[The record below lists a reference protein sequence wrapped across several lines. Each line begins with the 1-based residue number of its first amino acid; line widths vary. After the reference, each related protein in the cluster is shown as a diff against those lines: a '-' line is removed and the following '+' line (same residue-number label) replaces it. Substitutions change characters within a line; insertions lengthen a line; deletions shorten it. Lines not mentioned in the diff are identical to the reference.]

1 MKDKKTHGIDKMFLA
16 TAFLFCIGTF
26 IVLHEFFDKNIN
38 SLSTEILSG
47 VVGAIITT
55 ASMLI
60 MFRLQSNQEKEKEFS
75 SRVFEKKLQI
85 YQELLMTIFMMDDDG
100 LITPEEIS
108 DVENKIGVACLVAGE
123 RLVMILTQFILEL
136 KLFGKIYAR
145 NLNSQQRE
153 AFISFMKRNHR
164 WHLKHECKNLSI
176 EDLSVDCV
184 SKYYVSLDD
193 LVDEIREDLGVVDG
207 RIRETI
213 GYFVNTKYNQLGLV
227 ENPNREITGY
237 PNIGTT

>member
-1 MKDKKTHGIDKMFLA
+1 MRPNKILRADKIFIA
-16 TAFLFCIGTF
+16 ISFLFCISAF
-26 IVLHEFFDKNIN
+26 IVLHELFDRN
-38 SLSTEILSG
+38 SSNLSTEILSG

-60 MFRLQSNQEKEKEFS
+60 LLRMQSTQEKEKEFA

-85 YQELLMTIFMMDDDG
+85 YQELLMSIFMMDDDG
-100 LITPEEIS
+100 LITPKEIS

-136 KLFGKIYAR
+136 KLFGKIYAK
-145 NLNSQQRE
+145 NLNSQQME
-153 AFISFMKRNHR
+153 AFIGFMKQNHR

-176 EDLSVDCV
+176 EDLSADCV
-184 SKYYVSLDD
+184 NKYYVSLDD

-213 GYFVNTKYNQLGLV
+213 GYFVNTKYNQLGLIP
-227 ENPNREITGY
+227 NPNREITGY
-237 PNIGTT
+237 PGIGTS